1 MRLGPLVIPS
11 WLEDCIIICVL
22 HCAGACISR
31 TLNLTI
37 FFWVFQ
43 IRVAISEG
51 SREQRSL
58 GVPWLGAVHGH
69 WWACGCCS
77 FTVPRSQWDCPEQ
90 CEHFPLSWS
99 LLSYRNASNVKSLRG
114 KGVSGTTAVLMISV
128 PEVLLHAL
136 VIAVESS
143 SQHAVLSKISR
154 VSNISFLLTYKY
166 IRLN

>member
-1 MRLGPLVIPS
+1 MRLGPLVILS
-11 WLEDCIIICVL
+11 WLEDCVIIRVL

-37 FFWVFQ
+37 FFRVFQ
-43 IRVAISEG
+43 IRVAISEY
-51 SREQRSL
+51 SLEQRSL
-58 GVPWLGAVHGH
+58 GVSWLGAVHGH

-77 FTVPRSQWDCPEQ
+77 LLCHVASGTVLSSVSTSLCPGHCFLQ
-90 CEHFPLSWS
+90 K
-99 LLSYRNASNVKSLRG
+99 YIQRQSLRG

>member
-1 MRLGPLVIPS
+1 MAWG
-11 WLEDCIIICVL
+11 L
-22 HCAGACISR
+22 HYNLCA
-31 TLNLTI
+31 TLCRCMYFKDSELNS
-37 FFWVFQ
+37 FFQVFQ
-43 IRVAISEG
+43 IRVAISEY
-51 SREQRSL
+51 SLEQRSL
-58 GVPWLGAVHGH
+58 GVSWLGAVHGH

-77 FTVPRSQWDCPEQ
+77 LLCHVASGTVLSSVSTSLCPGHCFLQ
-90 CEHFPLSWS
+90 K
-99 LLSYRNASNVKSLRG
+99 RIQRQSLRG

>member
-1 MRLGPLVIPS
+1 MYFKDS
-11 WLEDCIIICVL
+11 E
-22 HCAGACISR
+22 
-31 TLNLTI
+31 LNS
-37 FFWVFQ
+37 FFQVFQ
-43 IRVAISEG
+43 IRVAISED
-51 SREQRSL
+51 SLEQRSL

-77 FTVPRSQWDCPEQ
+77 LLCHVASGTVLSSVSTSLCPGHCFLQ
-90 CEHFPLSWS
+90 KCIQ
-99 LLSYRNASNVKSLRG
+99 RQSLRG